1 MLIALS
7 YNLKIVSKFVDAF
20 NGFSDIFN
28 CNFLT
33 LTTSDLL
40 KKTQTILLF
49 KKATIFRS

>member
-7 YNLKIVSKFVDAF
+7 YNFKIVSKFVDAF